1 MVERKYHLC
10 KMSALLLGVC
20 FSFCACT
27 GNPSSNLPN
36 TSDLPPI
43 SENAGS
49 ASDHSSTGNSAPS
62 DTIDV
67 TSVDAQF
74 GNTPNLKCYSIEE
87 LANEDV
93 YDPLQ
98 QYDSEEYQVALDE
111 GHVLEGVDS
120 SWDSMGATFTLQD
133 VWYED
138 STDNMINNDYELST
152 YPKDPVYIFMK
163 INVRNNS
170 NVEGI
175 LFLNAISVN
184 AFSVDC
190 YVQSCEMCYQDHV
203 TAPHPHNSD
212 YSKVSLAIGQ
222 SETYTVAFEVGSGFL
237 TYSPIYLNAQAW
249 TEDMLDYDNIYIK
262 LPTLEK
268 R

>member
-1 MVERKYHLC
+1 
-10 KMSALLLGVC
+10 
-20 FSFCACT
+20 
-27 GNPSSNLPN
+27 
-36 TSDLPPI
+36 
-43 SENAGS
+43 
-49 ASDHSSTGNSAPS
+49 
-62 DTIDV
+62 
-67 TSVDAQF
+67 
-74 GNTPNLKCYSIEE
+74 
-87 LANEDV
+87 
-93 YDPLQ
+93 
-98 QYDSEEYQVALDE
+98 
-111 GHVLEGVDS
+111 
-120 SWDSMGATFTLQD
+120 
-133 VWYED
+133 
-138 STDNMINNDYELST
+138 
-152 YPKDPVYIFMK
+152 MK

-175 LFLNAISVN
+175 LFLNAMSVN

-203 TAPHPHNSD
+203 TDPHPHNSD

-249 TEDMLDYDNIYIK
+249 TEDMFDCDNIYIK